1 MDSLKINR
9 VITMNKILTISTL
22 AVPSL
27 FILGYQ
33 VVALFIFGLV
43 LMPIAME
50 LLIGSDLD

>member
-1 MDSLKINR
+1 
-9 VITMNKILTISTL
+9 MNKIITISTL